1 MRMEVT
7 MAEVLVEYDTVIAA
21 EDGSRWVA
29 HACGQPGR
37 GSIWEGWIEFVPL
50 DPERDPERGP
60 RETTQPNHDNLIYW
74 ATGLTPA
81 YLKGALTRALEPPVR
96 LPALRRAT
104 PLFDGPA
111 STAVQAMPPRPGLG
125 AILDPFHV
133 YAQGEEI
140 LIRQLDALDTPRLRG
155 IASAYAIRSELDS
168 ALATREELVTAII
181 EAARNRHSPAAR
193 R

>member
-1 MRMEVT
+1 MEVI
-7 MAEVLVEYDTVIAA
+7 MAEVLVEYDTVIVA

-29 HACGQPGR
+29 QACGRPGR

-50 DPERDPERGP
+50 DPERHPERGP
-60 RETTQPNHDNLIYW
+60 RESTQPNHDDLVYW
-74 ATGLTPA
+74 ATGLTPT
-81 YLKGALTRALEPPVR
+81 YLKGALTRALEPLVR
-96 LPALRRAT
+96 LTVPRRAT
-104 PLFDGPA
+104 PLFDGPS
-111 STAVQAMPPRPGLG
+111 STAVQATTPRHGVG
-125 AILDPFHV
+125 AILDPFNV

-181 EAARNRHSPAAR
+181 EAARDRFSPAAR

>member
-1 MRMEVT
+1 MEVI

-21 EDGSRWVA
+21 DDGSRWVA
-29 HACGQPGR
+29 QACGRAGR

-50 DPERDPERGP
+50 DPERHPERGP
-60 RETTQPNHDNLIYW
+60 RETTQPNHDDLIYW

-81 YLKGALTRALEPPVR
+81 YLKGALTRALEPLVR
-96 LPALRRAT
+96 LPVPRRAT
-104 PLFDGPA
+104 PLFDGPS
-111 STAVQAMPPRPGLG
+111 STAVQATTPHHGVG
-125 AILDPFHV
+125 AILDPFNV
-133 YAQGEEI
+133 YAQGAEI

-155 IASAYAIRSELDS
+155 IVSAYAIRSELDS

-181 EAARNRHSPAAR
+181 EAARDRFSPAR